1 MRVLILG
8 GGYAGLRTALDLDA
22 MRARGQLPEGV
33 QVDLVERAPC
43 HEVIFW
49 LHQVAAGT
57 LAPEQACIDYGRL
70 PLEGIQLHQ
79 ATVQDLHPT
88 PRRVDTDA
96 GPFSYDALVL
106 ALGSGPSSPDIPGL
120 AEHAHTLRTH
130 EDAENLHNALE
141 AAYARAA
148 PLADAAERRRLLT
161 TVVAGGGYT
170 GCQLA
175 GELAHRLPDLA
186 DRHGAPLDD
195 IRLLL
200 CEPRD
205 RLLPEMEPCH
215 GRAARRILER
225 KGVEVRL
232 GAPLERLSE
241 DTAVLGGE
249 GLPYGVLAWAGGIRA
264 PGFLKEAGL
273 GANPQGRVIVDDHLR
288 VPDHPDILAAGD
300 CAVRVAPDGSLSTT
314 PATATEAMNQGRYMA
329 ALLRDRARG
338 RAPAAAYAP
347 TRLGLLVSLGN
358 SDAVGNVGPLPVQG
372 RAAGLLKNGAE
383 RTYPDTLLRPHT
395 EPLLDPDFLRPA

>member
-8 GGYAGLRTALDLDA
+8 GGYAGLRAALDLGA
-22 MRARGQLPEGV
+22 MRARGQLPGEV

-43 HEVIFW
+43 HQVIFW

-57 LAPEQACIDYGRL
+57 LTPDQACIDFGRL
-70 PLEGIQLHQ
+70 PLEGIHLHQ
-79 ATVQDLHPT
+79 ATVQGLHPT

-96 GPFSYDALVL
+96 GTFSYDVLVV
-106 ALGSGPSSPDIPGL
+106 ALGSRPATPDIPGL
-120 AEHAHTLRTH
+120 AEHAHTLRTR

-141 AAYARAA
+141 TAYARAA
-148 PLADAAERRRLLT
+148 PLTDAAERRRLLT

-186 DRHGAPLDD
+186 DRHGAPLGD

-232 GAPLERLSE
+232 GTPLERLSE
-241 DTAVLGGE
+241 DTAVLGGA
-249 GLPYGVLAWAGGIRA
+249 GLPCGVLAWAGGIRA
-264 PGFLKEAGL
+264 PGLLKEAGL
-273 GANPQGRVIVDDHLR
+273 GANAHGRVTVDAHLR

-300 CAVRVAPDGSLSTT
+300 CAVRTGPDGTEATT
-314 PATATEAMNQGRYMA
+314 PATATEAMNQGRYLA
-329 ALLRDRARG
+329 AMIRDRARG
-338 RAPAAAYAP
+338 RPPVAAYAP
-347 TRLGLLVSLGN
+347 TRLGLLVALGDG
-358 SDAVGNVGPLPVQG
+358 DAVGTVGPLPVQG
-372 RAAGLLKNGAE
+372 RAAGLIKNGAE